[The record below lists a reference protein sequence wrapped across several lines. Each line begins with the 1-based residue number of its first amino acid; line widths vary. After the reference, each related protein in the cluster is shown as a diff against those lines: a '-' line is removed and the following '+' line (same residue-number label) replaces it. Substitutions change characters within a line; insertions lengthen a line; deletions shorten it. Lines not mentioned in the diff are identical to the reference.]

1 MMSTLFFPL
10 VPFLLEVIFVAWF
23 ITVGAFLASSSEKRF
38 HYNIN
43 HVTRVRTD
51 SCEVSLDN
59 GTDIT
64 ILDGKEC
71 FDENATWT
79 CNNNQQ
85 DRVTCEFYKFGPTT
99 EASYMQVYNLFG
111 FFWGLFFLEALDQ
124 MVLAGA
130 FASWYWTLNKKD
142 VPKLPLLSSFYR
154 TLRYHLGTLAF
165 GSLIIAI
172 IRMVRVMIEYI
183 EEKLKEYHQDNP
195 LVKCC
200 LCFCKCCFYC
210 LEKFMKF
217 LNRNAYIMTA
227 IYGKNFCWSAKEAFM
242 LLFRNMARVF
252 VLDKVT
258 DFLLLLGKL
267 VVVGGVACASFYF
280 FSGRIHSLNPDLQ
293 LNYYFVPIILITLGA
308 YFIAD
313 IFFGVYGN
321 FPRLI
326 FGKNMFQFILSEMA
340 VDTLFLCFLEDIERN
355 DGSADKPYFMS
366 SDLKKILGNW
376 NKTDNSQPNS
386 PK

>member
-1 MMSTLFFPL
+1 MMSTLFFPV
-10 VPFLLEVIFVAWF
+10 VPFLMEVVFVIWF
-23 ITVGAFLASSSEKRF
+23 IVVAAFLASSNVKQ
-38 HYNIN
+38 YQVNILGDYKKC
-43 HVTRVRTD
+43 TD
-51 SCEVSLDN
+51 YN
-59 GTDIT
+59 GTEIK
-64 ILDGKEC
+64 DGEKCNKDE
-71 FDENATWT
+71 FDMTE
-79 CNNNQQ
+79 
-85 DRVTCEFYKFGPTT
+85 VTCEGGNLVDVSCDFYKYGPTT
-99 EASYMQVYNLFG
+99 EATYLQIYNLFG

-130 FASWYWTLNKKD
+130 FASWYWTLDKRD
-142 VPKLPLLSSFYR
+142 VPSAPLTASFYR
-154 TLRYHLGTLAF
+154 TFRYHLGTLAF
-165 GSLIIAI
+165 GSLIVAI
-172 IRMVRVMIEYI
+172 IRMIRVAIEYI

-195 LVKCC
+195 LVKVK

-280 FSGRIHSLNPDLQ
+280 FSGRIQGVGSENLQ

-313 IFFGVYGN
+313 IFFGVY
-321 FPRLI
+321 
-326 FGKNMFQFILSEMA
+326 E
-340 VDTLFLCFLEDIERN
+340 
-355 DGSADKPYFMS
+355 
-366 SDLKKILGNW
+366 
-376 NKTDNSQPNS
+376 
-386 PK
+386 